1 STSSSPICSGGC
13 QPGAWSPEASPSPF
27 PLFILLRLCP
37 LSPTRRDA
45 WSSGRSSAAGSLI
58 CSGEVRS
65 VVGKLRSGA
74 PVRLSRRCLRFGSV
88 WWCGGLSP
96 RCRSVCCFEESSSL
110 WRGVQSFSLISACG
124 LVDWS
129 E

>member
-1 STSSSPICSGGC
+1 MEKLSIEGGGEDLEQIGAVKHSDLEKIINKSEKRIVNRVSSLLIHMGLHVPMLLESE
-13 QPGAWSPEASPSPF
+13 QKPGAWSPEASPSPF

-74 PVRLSRRCLRFGSV
+74 PVRL
-88 WWCGGLSP
+88 
-96 RCRSVCCFEESSSL
+96 
-110 WRGVQSFSLISACG
+110 
-124 LVDWS
+124 
-129 E
+129 